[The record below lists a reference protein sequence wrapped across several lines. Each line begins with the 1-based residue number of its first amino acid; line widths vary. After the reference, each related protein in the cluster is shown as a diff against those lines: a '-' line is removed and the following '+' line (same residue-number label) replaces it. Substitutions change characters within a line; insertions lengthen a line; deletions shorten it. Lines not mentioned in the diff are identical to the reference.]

1 MADRRVA
8 RTGQLGLLIGLL
20 GVRRA
25 LLLNSSPERGLLGKA
40 GKETFY
46 RVCQNTICTANLF
59 TSDSSES
66 KECRCGQETL
76 AIAVV
81 GQGREQP
88 AKSASLYI
96 YACLPC
102 WSPPVRLPR
111 QGSPVCTKD
120 HPPLAMTLL
129 ASP

>member
-1 MADRRVA
+1 MADRWVA
-8 RTGQLGLLIGLL
+8 RTGQLGLLIGVL

-46 RVCQNTICTANLF
+46 RVCQNTICTVNLF
-59 TSDSSES
+59 DSDSSES
-66 KECRCGQETL
+66 KECYCGQGTL

-88 AKSASLYI
+88 AKSTSLYI

-102 WSPPVRLPR
+102 WSPPVRLPQ
-111 QGSPVCTKD
+111 QGSPVCNKH